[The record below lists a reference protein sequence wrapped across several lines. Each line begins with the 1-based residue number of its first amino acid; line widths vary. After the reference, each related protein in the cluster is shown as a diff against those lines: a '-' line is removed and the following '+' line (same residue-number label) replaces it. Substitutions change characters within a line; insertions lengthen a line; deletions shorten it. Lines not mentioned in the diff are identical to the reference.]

1 MKPASIKKFDMLY
14 LGSIVVS
21 LVGVVLG
28 WDTMMADMNT
38 QMSAQ
43 GTEMEGMEG
52 IASGA
57 AIGGLALGFAISL
70 LLWALVSVWRVE
82 FVKWILALFA
92 AWGVVSLLLSLGAGV
107 TVATVFAIASTV
119 MGVVAVYFLFQPDA
133 KEWFASK

>member
-1 MKPASIKKFDMLY
+1 MKPVSIKKFDMLY

-43 GTEMEGMEG
+43 GTDMEGMEG

-82 FVKWILALFA
+82 FVKWILALFV